1 MAAKAGHQLAATV
14 VPLPQET
21 AAQLMAEVP
30 VMAATAAAQAQ
41 AAQVVLHLVP
51 MVEPL
56 VLQVPMA
63 APQALQ
69 LAVLQLA
76 VLQHRTA
83 ELAVLA
89 EL

>member
-1 MAAKAGHQLAATV
+1 
-14 VPLPQET
+14 
-21 AAQLMAEVP
+21 
-30 VMAATAAAQAQ
+30 
-41 AAQVVLHLVP
+41 
-51 MVEPL
+51 
-56 VLQVPMA
+56 MA

>member
-1 MAAKAGHQLAATV
+1 VAYQLAVLAV
-14 VPLPQET
+14 HLPQGT
-21 AAQLMAEVP
+21 AVMPTAEMP
-30 VMAATAAAQAQ
+30 VMAATAAAQEQ

-51 MVEPL
+51 TVEPL
-56 VLQVPMA
+56 VMQVPMA

>member
-1 MAAKAGHQLAATV
+1 VQVAYQLAAAA

-21 AAQLMAEVP
+21 AAKLMAEMP
-30 VMAATAAAQAQ
+30 VMAATAAAQEQ

-51 MVEPL
+51 TVEPL
-56 VLQVPMA
+56 VMQVPMA